1 MIGPLFAALVPP
13 RVEAF
18 AESVAVEMLSAVA
31 RIHPPAESP
40 SVVETRERVASCGC
54 VVRER
59 WRPGGWLGRRVR
71 LCEVALAGKSCAAVR
86 GED

>member
-13 RVEAF
+13 RVEAV
-18 AESVAVEMLSAVA
+18 AESVALEVLSAVA
-31 RIHPPAESP
+31 RIQRPAEP
-40 SVVETRERVASCGC
+40 PPTVTTRERVASCGC

-71 LCEVALAGKSCAAVR
+71 LCEVALANKSCAAVR
-86 GED
+86 GDP